1 VQIPGKH
8 HLAQVTCPDP
18 GDGGSDRLLPLRRGL
33 AAVAPEHLGGRRNRH
48 GRRKR
53 LVAVGDGCEPRA
65 AGPAADHGSRDHQ
78 HRPVR
83 GGVEGEAAEGHR
95 SGARDADVI
104 SDARAVEK
112 LAQPLFRR
120 GEPVLA
126 CRERYLRG
134 LAPSG
139 QPFAAPD
146 PGQRRGMRQAAQ
158 QVTGISDGDGAD
170 SQPVRHPLACA
181 IVL

>member
-1 VQIPGKH
+1 MSCSATACRS
-8 HLAQVTCPDP
+8 LASTT
-18 GDGGSDRLLPLRRGL
+18 LRRSPAL
-33 AAVAPEHLGGRRNRH
+33 IRATAAATACSHCG
-48 GRRKR
+48 
-53 LVAVGDGCEPRA
+53 
-65 AGPAADHGSRDHQ
+65 AGWLPSLQSTWAD
-78 HRPVR
+78 
-83 GGVEGEAAEGHR
+83 AAEGPR